1 MCETSAFWSSPKM
14 PLKDSITKQKGTRG
28 YTFKNP
34 ANPLANWLFR
44 DFSGVE
50 TAFFPELS
58 YKLFTFQTHPE
69 FNPLR
74 SQLRVPGRLLTG
86 RQSGH
91 RINPVLPPPGK
102 QFSTAFLPPKKFST
116 APRTRRVN
124 ERNLGLF
131 SAPLF
136 LSLSSSSLSIVSL
149 LLSFPLPFLTAGFAK
164 CNRKRAAKTVAGQNF
179 ACSAT
184 VQSVPAC
191 NANSVRPASGRFPC
205 RSR

>member
-1 MCETSAFWSSPKM
+1 MS
-14 PLKDSITKQKGTRG
+14 LKDSITKQKGTRG

-69 FNPLR
+69 LPPSAR
-74 SQLRVPGRLLTG
+74 SCVPGRLLTD

-102 QFSTAFLPPKKFST
+102 QFSTAFMPPKKFST
-116 APRTRRVN
+116 APRARRVN

-164 CNRKRAAKTVAGQNF
+164 CNRKRAAKTVAGQNPRTVPPR
-179 ACSAT
+179 AAPLRKASPRAT
-184 VQSVPAC
+184 QI
-191 NANSVRPASGRFPC
+191 PC
-205 RSR
+205 DPLPDDSRAEAGEIR